1 MQKRDYFYERIL
13 KIHSPLSKIENC
25 YLEVDKLKDRLDF
38 ALKTKLNT
46 EKQRLE
52 SLNSLL
58 IAHNPVNVLSRGYA
72 IIEDDDTLI
81 KSKEQLKEEKKLKIT
96 FKDGKI
102 EGKFMPSDKE
112 F

>member
-1 MQKRDYFYERIL
+1 M
-13 KIHSPLSKIENC
+13 
-25 YLEVDKLKDRLDF
+25 
-38 ALKTKLNT
+38 KTKLNK

-58 IAHNPVNVLSRGYA
+58 IAHNPVNILSRGYA
-72 IIEDDDTLI
+72 IIEDNDTLI
-81 KSKEQLKEEKKLKIT
+81 KSKEQLREEKNLMIT

-102 EGKFMPSDKE
+102 KGKFMPSDKE